1 MIEEAHRLQQV
12 QEYYFSR
19 KLKEV
24 RGLVAQGRPVI
35 NMGIGS
41 PDLAPAPEV
50 LQTLQDSVLD
60 AGAHQYQSYQG
71 LPELRQTIAAFYAGK
86 FGVELN
92 PDSEILPLMGS
103 KEGIMHIS
111 MAFLNPGDR
120 ALIPDPGYPTYA
132 SVTHLAGAVPVHYH
146 LDEAHG
152 WFPDLEALAASD
164 LSGVKLMWVS
174 YPHMPTGAQA
184 SPAQL
189 QALVDFARRH
199 EILLI
204 NDNPY
209 SFVLSQEPRSILKSQ
224 GASGHVLE
232 LNSLSKTFN
241 MAGWRVGMALGA
253 APLIASVLKVK
264 SNMDSGMFY
273 GIQKGAIAALQSGPQ
288 WFESLD
294 AVYRARRRA
303 VFELADLMGC
313 AYDPEA
319 VGMFVWARLPEG
331 SGDSEAYID
340 RLLYEKDLFVAP
352 GTIFGSRGAGYI
364 RFSLCVP
371 EAKIREAIARLD
383 PAVARG
389 ESSQK
394 SKP

>member
-1 MIEEAHRLQQV
+1 MIEEARRLQQV

-50 LQTLQDSVLD
+50 LQTLQESVAD

-71 LPELRQTIAAFYAGK
+71 LPELRQTIADFYAAK
-86 FGVELN
+86 FGVKLN
-92 PDSEILPLMGS
+92 PDTEILPLMGS

-132 SVTHLAGAVPVHYH
+132 SVTHLTGAEPVFYP
-146 LDEAHG
+146 LTEERG
-152 WFPDLEALAASD
+152 WFPDLEALEATD
-164 LSGVKLMWVS
+164 LSGVKVMWVS

-189 QALVDFARRH
+189 QELVDFARRH
-199 EILLI
+199 HILLV

-209 SFVLSQEPRSILKSQ
+209 SFVLGQQPRSILEAR

-241 MAGWRVGMALGA
+241 MAGWRVGMLLGA
-253 APLIASVLKVK
+253 APLITSVLKVK

-273 GIQKGAIAALQSGPQ
+273 GIQKGAIAALKSGPQ

-294 AVYRARRRA
+294 AVYRSRRKA
-303 VFELADLMGC
+303 VFELADLLGC
-313 AYDPEA
+313 SYDPGA

-331 SGDSEAYID
+331 SGDAEAYID
-340 RLLYEKDLFVAP
+340 RLLYEKDIFVAP

-371 EAKIREAIARLD
+371 EQRIREAIARVTPVD
-383 PAVARG
+383 AR
-389 ESSQK
+389 QQ
-394 SKP
+394 PT